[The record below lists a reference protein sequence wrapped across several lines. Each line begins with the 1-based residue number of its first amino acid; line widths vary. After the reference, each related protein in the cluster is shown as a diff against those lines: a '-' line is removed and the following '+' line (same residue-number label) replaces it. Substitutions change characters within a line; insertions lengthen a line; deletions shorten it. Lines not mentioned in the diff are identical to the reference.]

1 MKTRKDKKNSRSI
14 LVCAVSIVL
23 ASGMMMG
30 CSVLEPD
37 SSETQTDNLISSE
50 ESANKESS
58 GGELKDNLTVPVD
71 QPQMQEAEESKPD
84 NLQTSEENLSADAK
98 EINDIAEKF
107 AAAYFSGD
115 LDTVKSC
122 LTTPYEWDIE
132 VYMGTETIS
141 NQTLKGL
148 TDIGENEIGSIK
160 VISLE
165 YRNNEQ
171 DTFQYLTLEFVK
183 QKDGWKI
190 QFYGIEK

>member
-1 MKTRKDKKNSRSI
+1 M
-14 LVCAVSIVL
+14 
-23 ASGMMMG
+23 
-30 CSVLEPD
+30 
-37 SSETQTDNLISSE
+37 
-50 ESANKESS
+50 
-58 GGELKDNLTVPVD
+58 
-71 QPQMQEAEESKPD
+71 
-84 NLQTSEENLSADAK
+84 
-98 EINDIAEKF
+98 
-107 AAAYFSGD
+107 
-115 LDTVKSC
+115 DTVKSC